1 MRNMLVKLAA
11 GALGGA
17 VGTLLMLKSMP
28 LAGKLPE
35 KLKPPMPE
43 KDPGDLLVEKGERIV
58 GPLSPKMHTAAVQG
72 LRWSYGLV
80 WPLGLAALADLLGLD
95 SAKKTIAAGAALGV
109 LVWLVG
115 YEGWLPALGVVPP
128 AHRVP
133 LGKNASS
140 FASHVAYGTIAALPL
155 AVAAPRLIH

>member
-1 MRNMLVKLAA
+1 MRNTLIKLVA
-11 GALGGA
+11 GAVGGA
-17 VGTLLMLKSMP
+17 VGTLLMLQSMP
-28 LAGKLPE
+28 LADKLPE

-58 GPLSPKMHTAAVQG
+58 GPLSPKMHSRAVQG
-72 LRWSYGLV
+72 LRWCYGLV
-80 WPLGLAALADLLGLD
+80 WPLGLAALADLLGLR
-95 SAKKTIAAGAALGV
+95 SAKKTIAAGAVLGAV
-109 LVWLVG
+109 VWIIG

-140 FASHVAYGTIAALPL
+140 LASHVAYGTIAAVPL
-155 AVAAPRLIH
+155 AVAAPRLVH